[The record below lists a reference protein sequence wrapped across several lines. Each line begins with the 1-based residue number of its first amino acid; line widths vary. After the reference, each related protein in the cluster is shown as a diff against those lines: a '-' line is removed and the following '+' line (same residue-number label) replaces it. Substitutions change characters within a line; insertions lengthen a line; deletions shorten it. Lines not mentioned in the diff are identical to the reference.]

1 MKYSDEN
8 LSPELRNSRDN
19 HINNRWSQLYSL
31 SKDSGES
38 AIKYLFTTN
47 AGGAVAVLTYL
58 GAIASNGESQLLAK
72 LALAIFFIGII
83 SVGVYKAYMVHN
95 FESLFSHYQQLVSE
109 YYDEKIGWGAL
120 IKSDETKVGKPIAPY
135 IFGYISFFSFIIGSI
150 VAACGVK

>member
-8 LSPELRNSRDN
+8 LSPDLRNSRDN

-38 AIKYLFTTN
+38 VIKYLFATN
-47 AGGAVAVLTYL
+47 AGGAIAVLTYL
-58 GAIASNGESQLLAK
+58 GAIASNGEAQLLVK
-72 LALAIFFIGII
+72 LSVVIFFIGII
-83 SVGVYKAYMVHN
+83 FVGIYKAYMVHS
-95 FESLFSHYQQLVSE
+95 FESLFAHYQLLVSE
-109 YYDEKIGWGAL
+109 YYDDKIGWGAL
-120 IKSDETKVGKPIAPY
+120 TISDEIKVGKPIAPY